1 MFGESVW
8 CITKALAIRFGGHKL
23 SSPVFKL
30 SSVKHKHEVNWEP
43 IKVTPNGLLENLSSN
58 TIECSQVAIQ
68 HYLLAANQINSFFNS
83 FDGDEACV
91 AQWKS
96 SAQFQASIVQ
106 RRLEIVNANVGKH

>member
-58 TIECSQVAIQ
+58 TIECSQVAIK
-68 HYLLAANQINSFFNS
+68 HYLLAANQINSF
-83 FDGDEACV
+83 
-91 AQWKS
+91 
-96 SAQFQASIVQ
+96 SILSMGM
-106 RRLEIVNANVGKH
+106 RLEWLNGSPPRDFRRALYREDSRV